1 MKLLTALVTAGLGL
15 ATVVAPSAAAAPTQ
29 CQYVARDL
37 PIPSGADRASAVAS
51 SSDDRLVLGSY
62 SAQGNQH
69 AVLWRNGA
77 IHQVLPSPPNTIVSP
92 TGVNKHGVVV
102 GQVAGNGLRA
112 YRQLLG
118 RFFTL
123 YTTPGHHSYA
133 TAINDNGDIAGGL
146 MSVSDPAQ
154 LTAVVWERDKPG
166 LTVVGSGQAVLI
178 TNDRKVLTDNGTL
191 FDLATGTSVNLNAS
205 SPFVLDNER
214 IFGWGHE
221 SIPEWDTRGQR
232 VANYDLGVEPLGVN
246 SHNTLFGGYGPNP
259 VIPGLWR
266 GGVWT
271 PIQADK
277 LPLTYG
283 YGDVTDDEVLVGNH
297 EGIRGLMTAAQWFC
311 AP

>member
-1 MKLLTALVTAGLGL
+1 M
-15 ATVVAPSAAAAPTQ
+15 
-29 CQYVARDL
+29 
-37 PIPSGADRASAVAS
+37 AS

-123 YTTPGHHSYA
+123 YTTPGDHSYA

-154 LTAVVWERDKPG
+154 LTAVVWERDKPEY
-166 LTVVGSGQAVLI
+166 TVVGDGTAVLV
-178 TNDRKVLTDNGTL
+178 TTDRKVLTDKGIL
-191 FDLATGTSVNLNAS
+191 FDLATRTSVDLAATA
-205 SPFVLDNER
+205 PFVLDNER
-214 IFGWGHE
+214 IFGWGFG
-221 SIPEWDTRGQR
+221 SLPEWNTRGQL
-232 VANYDLGVEPLGVN
+232 VATYDLGVEALGVN
-246 SHNTLFGGYGPNP
+246 SHNTLFGG
-259 VIPGLWR
+259 WR
-266 GGVWT
+266 NGTWT

-283 YGDVTDDEVLVGNH
+283 YGDVTDDEVLIGNH